1 MRREGY
7 VSRQAVEKSNIGR
20 CGAEGAFLAGFV
32 EKNVFREGAKQRA
45 RFFLSLYLHKVC
57 FFILPFSL
65 ERKRK
70 KQGEPTNGSPLTPF
84 QRSTGTLSPSIA
96 PAQWEGLDVSHQA
109 VVRTAPRGRRATA
122 ALG

>member
-1 MRREGY
+1 MQSGDF

-70 KQGEPTNGSPLTPF
+70 KQGEPTMVPP
-84 QRSTGTLSPSIA
+84 
-96 PAQWEGLDVSHQA
+96 
-109 VVRTAPRGRRATA
+109 
-122 ALG
+122 